1 MRPFGSLRRAAAG
14 GFLAMA
20 ILAPLAVAQQA
31 TPASP
36 EVAAQ
41 LAAARARLAAETY
54 VAPPADVAALVT
66 APRHLNI
73 SLTGQSPDRRHFLKQ
88 ESEGLPGVDL
98 FARPHVKF
106 AGLQVDPAANRVR
119 TLTTRGS
126 AGLQLIDARTGAS
139 TAVVVPAGA
148 TVSSPSWSPDGSQV
162 AFIAN
167 FATASHVHVADVAT
181 GRSRPVTRT
190 PLLATMVSSVE
201 WTGDGGSVVVVL
213 VPENRGPAP
222 TIPAVATG
230 PLVQLWMDSLV
241 SPQRNFASL
250 METPHEFAMMEYYVT
265 GQLAVVDVRTR
276 AVRPIGAPAMIRSVS
291 VSPDGQHFRVTRMEK
306 PFSYVVQ
313 WSSFGTVEEIWDRD
327 GKVLAEI
334 AKRPLREAQDT
345 TTGGGGFG
353 GGGGAA
359 GGKRGLSWMPQG
371 AGLYYL
377 ETTPAAGRGGDS
389 TRAAAP
395 AAAGGAGGAAG
406 GGARPDRLVQW
417 LPPFGPSDTTVLY
430 RGDGSIASVLFS
442 DDARRLFVATNRSG
456 TGEIYAVRLDQPETR
471 HSIVRQRAYVPSF
484 AGVGGGGF
492 GGGGGGGGAG
502 ANDSLAFYG
511 NPGSMMTKRGSRG
524 ETVALISSDGAVYLS
539 GTQYHR
545 DWEAN
550 APQAFVDRVVIEGGA
565 KTRIFEGAQ
574 NMVESVTAPLDD
586 DFRMVVVTRES
597 PTAVADAWLRDMQT
611 GALTQLTRNADPAPA
626 FTALQRR
633 RVWVT
638 RMDGIKF
645 LVRLTLPADY
655 RAGTRLPGMF
665 WFYPYEYTDQ
675 AGYDRRLRT
684 ENVNRFP
691 SSGPRTI
698 EFLATQGYAVA
709 NFDPPIIGEQG
720 RMNDNYVSDLRM
732 NLLAVIDELDRQGII
747 DRQRLGLGGHSYG
760 AFSTANAMVQTPFF
774 RAGIAGDGMYN
785 RTLTPNGFQS
795 ERRDLWDGQR
805 TYLEMSPMLSVDKM
819 QGALLMYH
827 GLDDQNVGTSPIS
840 SVRMMQALRAQ
851 GKPSALFQYP
861 YEDHG
866 PATEQTLLD
875 LWARWTA
882 WLDIYVK
889 YHGVVPPKTANVSD
903 QP

>member
-1 MRPFGSLRRAAAG
+1 
-14 GFLAMA
+14 MA

-442 DDARRLFVATNRSG
+442 DDARMLFVATNRSG

>member
-442 DDARRLFVATNRSG
+442 DDARMLFVATNRSG